1 MKNGDRVLWI
11 VFDEA
16 VADYLAEKGETVTFW
31 DKKLL
36 ALPLEKRDDV
46 IFRLLVPR
54 PLLGVALKF
63 LRENPFVEIATIGER
78 RPAIPWWA
86 REKEMMVPFFREKL
100 WIIVHNEEA
109 DLSRYLR
116 R

>member
-1 MKNGDRVLWI
+1 MKDGNKVVWI
-11 VFDEA
+11 VLSED
-16 VADYLAEKGETVTFW
+16 VADFLAEKGEKVTFW

-46 IFRLLVPR
+46 VYRLLLPR
-54 PLLGVALKF
+54 PWLGVGLKF
-63 LRENPFVEIATIGER
+63 LRENPFVEIATIGDR
-78 RPAIPWWA
+78 RPTVPWWTRV
-86 REKEMMVPFFREKL
+86 REVMVPFFREKL